1 LCTAWGNRYQK
12 YKNGKGV
19 REKVGMEDVRFGE
32 GVCESARC
40 PGLFGA
46 STSARW
52 EMGDVAALLHV
63 ASVVLSLSTGVNNNN
78 REERG

>member
-1 LCTAWGNRYQK
+1 
-12 YKNGKGV
+12 
-19 REKVGMEDVRFGE
+19 MEDVRFGE
-32 GVCESARC
+32 VVGESARC

-63 ASVVLSLSTGVNNNN
+63 ASVVLSLSTATHNNN
-78 REERG
+78 RERKGKG